1 MFTLSS
7 FICQGGL
14 GFQLRRKKALLICSC
29 LRFSF
34 LPSPWSCRTANVFE
48 SQDTSQIK
56 SVGSRAASGP
66 QHFVLFIP
74 HVKAIRHSSSTH
86 LLVRSRIGI
95 FLDRYPWDQEE
106 P

>member
-1 MFTLSS
+1 MAGSW
-7 FICQGGL
+7 
-14 GFQLRRKKALLICSC
+14 AACSITTWEP
-29 LRFSF
+29 R
-34 LPSPWSCRTANVFE
+34 AMAG
-48 SQDTSQIK
+48 TSQIK